1 VKKSGMQI
9 HQWARIT
16 SLAVIIF
23 SLGII
28 QDVHAWTSKDGSLVV
43 HGYLEN
49 STHSRHRVGISR
61 MRTRGQL
68 EWSKSIGSAGIF
80 KDVSMHG
87 TLRGSYDAAY
97 DLNDDDYGNDAGGSL
112 TFSAPANP
120 VFLTTLPGHP
130 AFGAPPLPYST
141 TPTFGPGQYIVPTPP
156 GVAVSATGAIG
167 LYPLGLDGLPGAN
180 LSNDGLVFLGSDLR
194 SVHDSGVQMGVP
206 VRPCDKDSRGCL
218 DGYMDADK
226 QDLTSPEFTD
236 RADVIREAYVD
247 ATLPLNN
254 GDEINFRV
262 GRQQV
267 VWGRTDLFRVL
278 DVVNPVDFSAQN
290 IYEEL
295 EDARIPMGI
304 FNMEYR
310 AGAGK
315 VFEDLNFQFLW
326 KFEQARPHTLGQ
338 GGATYAILGAGNFFR
353 AMKNCW
359 DNGCAVG
366 NFPGPGVTVAFGPNQ
381 IGIRQANVPDWDV
394 DETDVG
400 VRMEG
405 VYKGVGFS
413 ANALYYNSHLPSL
426 RGGIVSSDPFAPGLA
441 PVPGVY
447 PYALAFDIDF
457 PRILLLGG
465 SADFYVEKIKSAF
478 RAELAWTTGEEFAN
492 TTKTRLFSESNVM
505 RYVIGW
511 DRPTFIPF
519 LNKNRA
525 ILLSAQLFGQHILD
539 HDLQD
544 GPFGKV
550 GIPDWEDNWVA
561 TLLIQG
567 FYKNDTV
574 LPRVITAY
582 DVRAQAGTVAP
593 QVDWLINNNW
603 RLTVGA
609 NLKFGTGARPFDDN
623 RSAIPYPG
631 LSGATGLPI
640 GGSAGLGGFEPLG
653 RFRSGPIGMAQT
665 EDELQV
671 SLRYRF

>member
-1 VKKSGMQI
+1 MKNMTNYLYRLLFASLCLAGM
-9 HQWARIT
+9 
-16 SLAVIIF
+16 SSNSF
-23 SLGII
+23 
-28 QDVHAWTSKDGSLVV
+28 AWTSKDGSWVV

-49 STHSRHRVGISR
+49 STHQRHDVGISR
-61 MRTRGQL
+61 QRTRGQL
-68 EWSKSIGSAGIF
+68 EWSKQIGRAGIF
-80 KDVSMHG
+80 TNVSMHG

-97 DLNDDDYGNDAGGSL
+97 EVNDDNYGDDAGGPL
-112 TFSAPANP
+112 TFFAPANP
-120 VFLTTLPGHP
+120 IFLTTLPGHP
-130 AFGAPPLPYST
+130 AFGAPPLPFTT
-141 TPTFGPGQYIVPTPP
+141 TPTFGAGQYIVPTPP
-156 GVAVSATGAIG
+156 GVVVSPTGAIG
-167 LYPLGLDGLPGAN
+167 LFPLGLDGLPGAN

-194 SVHDSGVQMGVP
+194 NINDPGIQMGVP
-206 VRPCDKDSRGCL
+206 VRPCDEDSRGCL

-226 QDLTSPEFTD
+226 RDLTSPEFTD
-236 RADVIREAYVD
+236 RADVIREAYMD
-247 ATLPLNN
+247 ATLPLSN
-254 GDEINFRV
+254 GDEISFRL

-304 FNMEYR
+304 LKMEYH

-315 VFEDLNFQFLW
+315 TFEDLNFQFLW
-326 KFEQARPHTLGQ
+326 KFEQARPSNLGQ
-338 GGATYAILGAGNFFR
+338 GGSTYAILGAGNFFR
-353 AMKNCW
+353 AMNNCW
-359 DNGCAVG
+359 VNGCAVG

-381 IGIRQANVPDWDV
+381 IGIRQANTPNWEV

-426 RGGIVSSDPFAPGLA
+426 RGGIVSQDPFSPAS
-441 PVPGVY
+441 GVF
-447 PYALAFDIDF
+447 PFSLAFDIDF

-478 RAELAWTTGEEFAN
+478 RVELAWTTGEEFAN
-492 TTKTRLFSESNVM
+492 TLRPRLFSESNVM
-505 RYVIGW
+505 RYVVGW

-519 LNKNRA
+519 LTKNRA
-525 ILLSAQLFGQHILD
+525 ILLSAQIFGQHLLN
-539 HDLQD
+539 HELAR
-544 GPFGKV
+544 GPFGPV
-550 GIPDWEDNWVA
+550 GIVDWEDNWVA

-582 DVRAQAGTVAP
+582 DVRAQAAAIAP
-593 QVDWLINNNW
+593 QVDWLIDNNW

-609 NLKFGTGARPFDDN
+609 NIKLGTGARPFDDN
-623 RSAIPYPG
+623 RSAIPYPS
-631 LSGATGLPI
+631 LSGLTGIPV

-653 RFRSGPIGMAQT
+653 RFRSGPIGMAQR
-665 EDELQV
+665 EDEVQV
-671 SLRYRF
+671 TLRYRF